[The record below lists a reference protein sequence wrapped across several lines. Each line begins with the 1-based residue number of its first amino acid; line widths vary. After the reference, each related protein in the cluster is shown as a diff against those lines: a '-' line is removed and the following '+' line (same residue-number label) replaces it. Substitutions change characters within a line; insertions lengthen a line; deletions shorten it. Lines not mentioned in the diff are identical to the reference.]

1 MARTEKGDRNGSA
14 SSSLATSSASRDA
27 DAIKAALAEEIV
39 RVIEAKRLSRVGAAK
54 ALGVGQARIS
64 NLINGRL
71 EEVSIFRLLRH
82 LMRLNHDVELR
93 ITPQKRRPGRLRVVR
108 PSEN

>member
-1 MARTEKGDRNGSA
+1 M
-14 SSSLATSSASRDA
+14 
-27 DAIKAALAEEIV
+27 KAALAAEIV
-39 RVIEAKRLSRVGAAK
+39 RVIQTRRLSRVDAAK

-71 EEVSIFRLLRH
+71 GEVSIFRLLRH
-82 LMRLNHDVELR
+82 LMQLNHDVELR
-93 ITPQKRRPGRLRVVR
+93 ITPPRRRPGRLRVVR